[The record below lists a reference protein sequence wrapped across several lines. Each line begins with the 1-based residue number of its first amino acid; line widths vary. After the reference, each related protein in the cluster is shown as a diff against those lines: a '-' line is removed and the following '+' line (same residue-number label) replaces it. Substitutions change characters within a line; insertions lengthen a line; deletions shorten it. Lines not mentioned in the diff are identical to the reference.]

1 MSTIREFDAAVF
13 LTTPE
18 SISEYLSAALDED
31 NPELFLLALGDV
43 ARSSGFSTIAAA
55 SGLGRESLYKSV
67 SPGKK
72 PRFETIARILSTLGV
87 QLTTKART
95 PNRTP

>member
-1 MSTIREFDAAVF
+1 MGTINEFDAAKF

-18 SISEYLSAALDED
+18 SISEYLSAALDSE

-43 ARSSGFSTIAAA
+43 ARSSGISGIAAA

-67 SPGKK
+67 TPGKK
-72 PRFETIARILSTLGV
+72 PRFETVMRILGTLGV

-95 PNRTP
+95 LE

>member
-1 MSTIREFDAAVF
+1 MGTIREFDAAKF

-18 SISEYLSAALDED
+18 SISEYLSAALEAN

-43 ARSSGFSTIAAA
+43 ARSSGIKSIAGT

-67 SPGKK
+67 SPGRK
-72 PRFETIARILSTLGV
+72 PRFETVMRILGSLGV
-87 QLTTKART
+87 QLTTKAT
-95 PNRTP
+95 